1 MRTTLMSH
9 SLRFAMAAA
18 LLSACTV
25 EGDISTGSVSAP
37 ILGGQPGSV
46 GQFPTA
52 VAIYNTAGSLCS
64 GTLIT
69 PQWVL
74 TAAHC
79 VTPSLLGYSTQ
90 AQVTSSTIVLVD
102 ATDLNSNSG
111 SQHSAADTFPEPG
124 FSEQALGDND
134 IGLVKL
140 SSPVTDRAPTPINR
154 LKADAPVGIAVLQ
167 VGYGIS
173 QVGNQSSAGTLY
185 YLQGKQTVSCSTY
198 GESDNNL
205 LCYSQTDGTGKCSG
219 DSGGPSY
226 ATINGVQRVVGV
238 TSFGD
243 QNCQQMGADTR
254 VDAELDFLYQ
264 HVPELQCQADGA
276 CNNVCGSGALPIDPD
291 CPICAGNSDCPNG
304 DVCGSNGQCEPA
316 PYQPGGLGADCQD
329 STQCASGLCGMT
341 TTGGT
346 CTQSCDANNSCPDGF
361 DCVSASNGTSVCW
374 PGSGS
379 GGGGG
384 GGGNGNGNNDVNGGC
399 AAGGSPAGVW
409 LLLIGL
415 VGLLRRRRRAV

>member
-1 MRTTLMSH
+1 MRTNLLSL

-18 LLSACTV
+18 LLTACTV
-25 EGDISTGSVSAP
+25 EGDSTLGSSRSP
-37 ILGGQPGSV
+37 ILGGQPGSA

-52 VAIYNTAGSLCS
+52 VAIYDRAGSLCS

-90 AQVTSSTIVLVD
+90 GQVTSNTIVILDSDDVL
-102 ATDLNSNSG
+102 AGHG
-111 SQHSAADTFPEPG
+111 SQHSVVATIPEPG
-124 FSEQALGDND
+124 FSDRALGDND
-134 IGLVKL
+134 IGLIKL
-140 SSPVTDRAPTPINR
+140 SSPVTDRTPTPINR
-154 LKADAPVGIAVLQ
+154 IKEDAPVGISVLQ

-173 QVGNQSSAGTLY
+173 EVGNQNSAGTLY
-185 YLQGKQTVSCSTY
+185 YLEGKQTASCSTW

-205 LCYSQTDGTGKCSG
+205 LCYSQADGSGKCSG

-226 ATINGVQRVVGV
+226 ATINGVRRVVGV

-264 HVPELQCQADGA
+264 NVPELQCQADGA
-276 CNNVCGSGALPIDPD
+276 CNNICGSGALPTDPD
-291 CPICAGNSDCPNG
+291 CPTCAATSDCG
-304 DVCGSNGQCEPA
+304 DGEVCGADGQCEPA
-316 PYQPGGLGADCQD
+316 PFEPGGLGAECQNSSD
-329 STQCASGLCGMT
+329 CASGLCGMT
-341 TTGGT
+341 AEGGT
-346 CTQSCDANNSCPDGF
+346 CTQGCDANDSCPDGF
-361 DCVSASNGTSVCW
+361 DCVDTSNGTSVCW
-374 PGSGS
+374 PRP

-384 GGGNGNGNNDVNGGC
+384 SGGAGDNMTGGC
-399 AAGGSPAGVW
+399 AAGGGPAGSLW
-409 LLLIGL
+409 LLL
-415 VGLLRRRRRAV
+415 VGLGGLFCRRRRSV